1 MTKLTGKAK
10 ARARKKAQPSQK
22 VTKNN
27 KKGFRPDAGLNSQEG
42 TNYYWFQVTDFLRAS
57 AIRESLGSGGAS
69 SYRDSDGDINVIIN
83 TPVDIM
89 DEQGTKHVAPQM
101 DEGYF
106 ATFDFTAELFE
117 QMADQIDKGA
127 LSIRVKGE
135 PWERDTSNVGESFR
149 TIKVRNTWSQGNPS
163 GKMNYIFNGPQGMI
177 NTDSKELSK
186 NLRRIVA
193 DAVA

>member
-1 MTKLTGKAK
+1 LVKT
-10 ARARKKAQPSQK
+10 R
-22 VTKNN
+22 NN

-186 NLRRIVA
+186 NLRRVLA